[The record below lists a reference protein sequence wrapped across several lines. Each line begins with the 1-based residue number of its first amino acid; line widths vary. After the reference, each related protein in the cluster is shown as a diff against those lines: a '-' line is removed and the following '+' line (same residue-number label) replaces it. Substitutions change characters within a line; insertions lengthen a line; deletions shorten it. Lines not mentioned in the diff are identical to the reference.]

1 MSAFIQNVRLH
12 SEVNKALKPHGL
24 KLSSGVVIDTTLP
37 AYMHSIVCSLD
48 HKQVEQ
54 GKPFEPMTHSEIA
67 LYLNGG
73 REGKIASVNYS
84 HLKRRASKSATSS
97 RTLFFF
103 DASLGAAD

>member
-1 MSAFIQNVRLH
+1 MMLIFRGKRMSAFIQNVRLH
-12 SEVNKALKPHGL
+12 REVNKALKPHGL

-73 REGKIASVNYS
+73 REGKIASFKQAQADAKAWAN
-84 HLKRRASKSATSS
+84 RA
-97 RTLFFF
+97 R
-103 DASLGAAD
+103 